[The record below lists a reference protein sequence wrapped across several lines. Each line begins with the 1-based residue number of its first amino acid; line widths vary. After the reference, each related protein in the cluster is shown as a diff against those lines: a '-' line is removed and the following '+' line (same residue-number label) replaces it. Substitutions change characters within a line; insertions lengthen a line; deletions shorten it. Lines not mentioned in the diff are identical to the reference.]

1 MGGERQR
8 RRPWTWW
15 LGIGLIVAGLGV
27 LGWFAWQFW
36 GTNWV
41 AKRTHERLVEQV
53 QEEWSKDPAGQGA
66 VDFPEGDVEAVIHIP
81 RFGSDYAVPVLA
93 GTSDEV
99 LTKGYGH
106 FEESA
111 DPGQKGNYAVA
122 AHRVTN
128 GEPLRNMPDLK
139 VGDEIVVETRDTVYT
154 YELITGGDD
163 LEVTFQ
169 DTWVVDALPTNPD
182 PDGVQPPQ
190 KKGQRLLTLTTCAE
204 IFHTDNRLIAF
215 GQLVS
220 KEKR

>member
-1 MGGERQR
+1 MGGKRQQ

-15 LGIGLIVAGLGV
+15 LGIGLILAGLGV

-41 AKRTHERLVEQV
+41 AKRTHDKLVEQV
-53 QEEWSKDPAGQGA
+53 QDEWAKEPSGQGA
-66 VDFPEGDVEAVIHIP
+66 VSFPEGDVEAIIRIP
-81 RFGSDYAVPVLA
+81 RFGDDYAVPVLA
-93 GTSDEV
+93 GTSDAV

-106 FEESA
+106 FEDSA

-122 AHRVTN
+122 AHRVTH
-128 GEPLRNMPDLK
+128 GEPLRDMPELE
-139 VGDEIVVETRDTVYT
+139 VGDEVVVETREAIYT

-163 LEVTFQ
+163 LEVTFH
-169 DTWVVDALPTNPD
+169 DTWVVDPLPTNPK
-182 PDGVQPPQ
+182 PGGVQPPQ

-215 GQLVS
+215 GELVS